1 MTTWPILS
9 VVTFLPVVG
18 ALLIYISRG
27 DDEAAQRNSRW
38 IALWTTLITFAVS
51 LILVVRFDPAQPDF
65 QFVEKAPWLANA
77 ITYHMGVDG
86 ISLPFVILTTALMPF
101 CILAS
106 WKSITMRVR
115 EYMMAFLLLETL
127 MIGTF
132 SALDLVLFYLFFEG
146 GLIPMFLIIG
156 VWGGPRRVYASFKFF
171 LYTLL
176 GSVLMLLAIMAL
188 YWNAGTTDIPT
199 LMHTAVPRSLQT
211 WAWLAFFASFAV
223 KMPMWPVH
231 TWLPDAHVEAPTAG
245 SVILAAILLKM
256 GGYGFLR
263 FSLPMFPLASH
274 DFAPLIFSLSAIAII
289 YTSLVALMQED
300 MKKLIAY
307 SSVAHMGFVTMG
319 IFAGTT
325 QGVAGGVFQMISH
338 GIVSGALFLCV
349 GIVYDRMHT
358 REIAA
363 YGGLVN
369 RMPLYALVFMV
380 FTMANVGL
388 PGTSGFV
395 GEFMTLIGTF
405 KVSVPT
411 ATFATTG
418 VILSAAYALWL
429 YRKIVFGALVKP
441 SLATIKDLTFR
452 ESLTLMP
459 LVILTILFGVY
470 PKPVLDMSA
479 ASVQQLVTNYGHSG
493 DCHQGSRAAAVKAR
507 TMNFESAGYQLL
519 PVLPELVLA
528 IGAMVLLMIGAYRGQ
543 QTTGLVTGLAVCL
556 LVVVGA
562 LELWLPAGKLTT
574 FNGSFI
580 VDDFARFLKILALIG
595 SARDAD
601 PVGGIPGRSV
611 PAHLRICHPGPA
623 LDARHDGA
631 DLGRRPDHA
640 LSRARADVARA
651 LRGRGEQPRQRQ
663 IDRSR
668 PEIFR
673 AGRVVVG
680 HAAVWCLA
688 GLRLYRHCEL
698 RRHRGGRQDRQHR
711 HRVRTGVPAGRAVLQ
726 GLGRAVPH
734 VDA

>member
-9 VVTFLPVVG
+9 VVTFLPALG
-18 ALLIYISRG
+18 ALVIYISRG
-27 DDEAAQRNSRW
+27 DDEAARRNSRW
-38 IALWTTLITFAVS
+38 IALWTTLVTFAIS
-51 LILVVRFDPAQPDF
+51 LILVWRFDPAQPDF
-65 QFVEKAPWLANA
+65 QFVEKAAWLASG

-86 ISLPFVILTTALMPF
+86 ISLPLIILTTAIMPF
-101 CILAS
+101 CIIAS
-106 WKSITMRVR
+106 WKSVTLRVR
-115 EYMMAFLLLETL
+115 EYMMAFLILETL
-127 MIGTF
+127 MVGTF

-199 LMHTAVPRSLQT
+199 LMHTAVPKSLQT

-245 SVILAAILLKM
+245 SVVLAAILLKM

-274 DFAPLIFSLSAIAII
+274 DFAPFVFTLSVIAII

-300 MKKLIAY
+300 VKKLIAY

-319 IFAGTT
+319 IFAVTT
-325 QGVAGGVFQMISH
+325 QGVAGGMFQMISH

-395 GEFMTLIGTF
+395 GEFMTLLGTF
-405 KVSVPT
+405 KVSIPT
-411 ATFATTG
+411 TFFAAFG

-429 YRKIVFGALVKP
+429 YRKVVFGALVKP
-441 SLATIKDLTFR
+441 SLMSIKDLTFR
-452 ESLTLMP
+452 EGLILFPLVALTL
-459 LVILTILFGVY
+459 LFGVY

-479 ASVQQLVTNYGHSG
+479 ASVQQLVNNYNT
-493 DCHQGSRAAAVKAR
+493 AVTAVKA
-507 TMNFESAGYQLL
+507 A
-519 PVLPELVLA
+519 A
-528 IGAMVLLMIGAYRGQ
+528 
-543 QTTGLVTGLAVCL
+543 
-556 LVVVGA
+556 LVV
-562 LELWLPAGKLTT
+562 
-574 FNGSFI
+574 
-580 VDDFARFLKILALIG
+580 
-595 SARDAD
+595 
-601 PVGGIPGRSV
+601 
-611 PAHLRICHPGPA
+611 
-623 LDARHDGA
+623 
-631 DLGRRPDHA
+631 
-640 LSRARADVARA
+640 
-651 LRGRGEQPRQRQ
+651 Q
-663 IDRSR
+663 
-668 PEIFR
+668 
-673 AGRVVVG
+673 
-680 HAAVWCLA
+680 
-688 GLRLYRHCEL
+688 
-698 RRHRGGRQDRQHR
+698 
-711 HRVRTGVPAGRAVLQ
+711 
-726 GLGRAVPH
+726 
-734 VDA
+734 